1 MQPRRKETRLIRK
14 ALYRL
19 KRDYGFPIRLYKITN
34 VTLDLEAG
42 TKTRRVRYKSIPR
55 AVFVTARLFRSF
67 VYDLSFI
74 AVNKNFV
81 SGGFFD
87 PEDRVILI
95 DWQDTRDFEIEV
107 DDYIVYDDKHYLITG
122 RRIFENNAGYLV
134 KVRGVTGSE
143 LGDIGA
149 LDMHSVIEI
158 TQTVVADVIP

>member
-1 MQPRRKETRLIRK
+1 MQPRRKETRLIRR
-14 ALYRL
+14 AFYRL

-42 TKTRRVRYKSIPR
+42 TKTRRVKYKSIPR
-55 AVFVTARLFRSF
+55 AVFVTARLYRSF

-87 PEDRVILI
+87 AEDRVILI

-107 DDYIVYDDKHYLITG
+107 DDYIVYDDKHYLITE

-134 KVRGVTGSE
+134 KVRSVTGSE
-143 LGDIGA
+143 LIDAGA
-149 LDMHSVIEI
+149 LETSNSVEI
-158 TQTVVADVIP
+158 TQTVVADDIP

>member
-1 MQPRRKETRLIRK
+1 MQPRRKETRMIRK
-14 ALYRL
+14 VIYRL

-42 TKTRRVRYKSIPR
+42 TKTRRVKYKSIAR
-55 AVFVTARLFRSF
+55 AVFVTARLYRSF

-95 DWQDTRDFEIEV
+95 DWQDTRDFEIKV
-107 DDYIVYDDKHYLITG
+107 DDYIVYDDKHYLITE

-134 KVRGVTGSE
+134 KVRGVAGSE

-149 LDMHSVIEI
+149 LDMSNAIEI
-158 TQTVVADVIP
+158 TQTVAADDIP

>member
-1 MQPRRKETRLIRK
+1 MQPRRKETRLVRK
-14 ALYRL
+14 AFYRL

-55 AVFVTARLFRSF
+55 AVFVTAKLYRSF
-67 VYDLSFI
+67 VYDLSYI

-95 DWQDTRDFEIEV
+95 DWQDTRDFIIKI
-107 DDYIVYDDKHYLITG
+107 DDYIVYDNKHYLITG
-122 RRIFENNAGYLV
+122 VRTFENDAGYLV
-134 KVRGVTGSE
+134 KVRGVAGSE
-143 LGDIGA
+143 LIDVA
-149 LDMHSVIEI
+149 LFEISNAIEI
-158 TQTVVADVIP
+158 TQTVAADAIP

>member
-1 MQPRRKETRLIRK
+1 MQPRRRETRMIRK
-14 ALYRL
+14 VFYRL

-55 AVFVTARLFRSF
+55 AVFVTAKLYRSF

-107 DDYIVYDDKHYLITG
+107 DDYIVYNDKHYLITQV
-122 RRIFENNAGYLV
+122 RTFENDAGYLV
-134 KVRGVTGSE
+134 KVRGTTGSE
-143 LGDIGA
+143 LVDAGA
-149 LDMHSVIEI
+149 LEISSDIEI
-158 TQTVVADVIP
+158 TQTVAADAIP